1 MSEFSPPSVA
11 VIGSLNIDYV
21 ARVECLPTPGETLA
35 SDCLELFHGGKGANQ
50 AISIAR
56 QGCQARLYGA
66 LGADDAGVTYRKSL
80 KEEGIDV
87 TGILTVPNKT
97 GAAFITI
104 DGAGE
109 NTIITASG
117 ANQNLTAVHL
127 LDSAPE
133 IEACQAL
140 LGQFEIPTLALIEA
154 IGIANRAEVPVVVN
168 ASPFLPTFPWRE
180 VQVDYVIANELEA
193 SELLEFSPFEETE
206 SLLQQRLREMHISHL
221 IMTRGSKDT
230 LVFKPDGGSLKVPT
244 LPVLPVDTVGA
255 GDAFAGCFTA
265 RITSGESLDAAV
277 RAANCAG
284 ALTTLGR
291 GAQDPIPDQ
300 ERVNQ
305 HLEHLANYD

>member
-1 MSEFSPPSVA
+1 MSDFSSPSVA
-11 VIGSLNIDYV
+11 VIGSLNIDYLT
-21 ARVECLPTPGETLA
+21 RVECLPSPGETLA
-35 SDCLELFHGGKGANQ
+35 SDCLELYHGGKGANQ

-80 KEEGIDV
+80 KEEGVDV
-87 TGILTVPNKT
+87 TGILTVPKKT

-104 DGAGE
+104 DDAGE

-117 ANQNLTAVHL
+117 ANENLTAVHL
-127 LDSAPE
+127 LGSAPE

-140 LGQFEIPTLALIEA
+140 LGQFEIPTLALVEA
-154 IGIANRAEVPVVVN
+154 ISIANRAEVPVIVN

-180 VQVDYVIANELEA
+180 VQVDYAIANELEA
-193 SELLEFSPFEETE
+193 TELLEFSPFEEPE
-206 SLLQQRLREMHISHL
+206 SMLQQRLHELHIAHL
-221 IMTRGSKDT
+221 IITRGSKDT
-230 LVFKPDGGSLKVPT
+230 IVFSPGGNSIKVPT

-255 GDAFAGCFTA
+255 GDAFAGCFAA

-277 RAANCAG
+277 KAANCAG

-291 GAQDPIPDQ
+291 GAQDPIPDR

-305 HLEHLANYD
+305 HVEHLVKYD

>member
-1 MSEFSPPSVA
+1 MSDFSSPSVA
-11 VIGSLNIDYV
+11 VIGSLNIDYLT
-21 ARVECLPTPGETLA
+21 RVECLPSPGETLA

-66 LGADDAGVTYRKSL
+66 LGADDAGVNYRKSL
-80 KEEGIDV
+80 KEEGVDV
-87 TGILTVPNKT
+87 TGVLTVSHKT

-109 NTIITASG
+109 NTIITAAG
-117 ANQNLTAVHL
+117 ANENLTAVHL
-127 LDSAPE
+127 LEAAPE

-140 LGQFEIPTLALIEA
+140 LGQFEIPTPALVEA
-154 IGIANRAEVPVVVN
+154 IGIANRAEVTVVLN

-180 VQVDYVIANELEA
+180 THVDYAIVNELEA
-193 SELLEFSPFEETE
+193 FELLEFSPFEESE
-206 SLLQQRLREMHISHL
+206 SSLQQRLHEMRIAHL
-221 IMTRGSKDT
+221 IITRGSKDT
-230 LVFKPDGGSLKVPT
+230 FVFRRGGDTLRVPT

-284 ALTTLGR
+284 ALTTLGK
-291 GAQDPIPDQ
+291 GAQDPIPDRD
-300 ERVNQ
+300 RVNQ
-305 HLEHLANYD
+305 HVEHLVSYD